1 MPTADVIFQITSTLA
16 MVGWLA
22 LLISPWRFDLA
33 QRIGAV
39 IVPVLLA
46 IVYAGLIAIYF
57 RSGAGSFSTLD
68 GVIALFSSREVV
80 LAGWIHYLAFDLLVG
95 AWEVRA
101 ARREAIPFAFVV
113 PCLFFTL
120 MLGPV
125 GFLMFMALRA
135 WRARSAVDV
144 GASR

>member
-1 MPTADVIFQITSTLA
+1 MPKPDLLFQITSTLA

-22 LLISPWRFDLA
+22 LLLSPWRYELA
-33 QRIGAV
+33 QRIAAV

-46 IVYAGLIAIYF
+46 IVYAGLIALYF
-57 RSGAGSFSTLD
+57 RTGAGSFSTLD

-95 AWEVRA
+95 AWEVRVA
-101 ARREAIPFAFVV
+101 KREQIAFPWVV
-113 PCLFFTL
+113 PCLVFTL

-125 GFLMFMALRA
+125 GFLLFMALRA
-135 WRARSAVDV
+135 WHSGARPRT
-144 GASR
+144 G